1 MFDLSGIL
9 LFFAPLNYTKYLFCI
24 IVSLPFG
31 VAPAQI
37 FLLSL
42 DGSFA
47 LLYHISLKPSDTFL
61 YQTVFN
67 CYLLFITCIHEP
79 VHFFRR

>member
-9 LFFAPLNYTKYLFCI
+9 LFFASLNYTKYLFCI

-47 LLYHISLKPSDTFL
+47 LLYHISLN
-61 YQTVFN
+61 QTVFN
-67 CYLLFITCIHEP
+67 CYLLFYHL
-79 VHFFRR
+79 HSSLLHS